1 MALFL
6 LKKGWGWEK
15 WGGGSGR
22 GKRSLN
28 ATVLPETWSTV
39 VLLFVWNEWVYRTAL
54 FFNSLTSPEKDHL
67 FCLH

>member
-1 MALFL
+1 M
-6 LKKGWGWEK
+6 
-15 WGGGSGR
+15 GGGESGR

-28 ATVLPETWSTV
+28 ATVLPETGSTV

-67 FCLH
+67 FCLP

>member
-1 MALFL
+1 V
-6 LKKGWGWEK
+6 GSGEK
-15 WGGGSGR
+15 ESGR
-22 GKRSLN
+22 GKISLN

-67 FCLH
+67 FCLY